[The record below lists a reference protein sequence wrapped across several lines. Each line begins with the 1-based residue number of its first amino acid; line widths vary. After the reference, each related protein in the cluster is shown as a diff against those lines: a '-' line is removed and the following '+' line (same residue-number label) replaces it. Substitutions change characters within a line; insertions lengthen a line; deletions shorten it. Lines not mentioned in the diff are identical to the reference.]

1 MGRIE
6 MTLRL
11 SSAQIVLAGVCSL
24 LGAALFYL
32 LFAPL
37 PEYPVTGIRP
47 PAPTAENI
55 PPARFDAPPEETFKQ
70 VDDRSVFNPY
80 RVRVNAPAVTASTGV
95 TNLPSDLTLIGVILD
110 GDTRLA
116 LIKSP
121 SSPLAIGVAVGGTIQ
136 GWQISRVDP
145 DKVVL
150 HGAGADQEL
159 KMSANKPG
167 LAQPQIPGQQPPP
180 QPQAQPQPQPPA
192 PAQPQADQ

>member
-1 MGRIE
+1 

-11 SSAQIVLAGVCSL
+11 SSAQIVLAGVCCL
-24 LGAALFYL
+24 LGAVLLYL

-37 PEYPVTGIRP
+37 PEYSVAGIR
-47 PAPTAENI
+47 NV

-80 RVRVNAPAVTASTGV
+80 RVRVNAPAVTTTTGAA
-95 TNLPSDLTLIGVILD
+95 NLPSDLTLVGVILD
-110 GDTRLA
+110 GNTRLA

-121 SSPLAIGVAVGGTIQ
+121 SSPLAVGVAVGGTIQ

-145 DKVVL
+145 DKIVL

-159 KMSANKPG
+159 KLSANKPG
-167 LAQPQIPGQQPPP
+167 PAQPQVPGQPF
-180 QPQAQPQPQPPA
+180 QPQAQPQPQPQPQPQAPA
-192 PAQPQADQ
+192 PAQPQADQDSSDNE